1 MQLIT
6 IIGNL
11 TRDPE
16 MFGDA
21 GHESCN
27 FTVAVNSQKRK
38 ANSALPEHKATYY
51 KVRVWG
57 ELGKNCKKYLTK
69 GRKVSVAGE
78 LDASIALD
86 KDGKL
91 IFDQKGMPVFNLNIS
106 SPLCVEFLN
115 GSPAPAENTDTKPA
129 EPPAEDRNTA
139 PAPMEVPPDGLPF

>member
-69 GRKVSVAGE
+69 GRKVSVVGE
-78 LDASIALD
+78 LDVSIALD
-86 KDGKL
+86 KDGKVVC
-91 IFDQKGMPVFNLNIS
+91 DQKGMPIINLNIGS
-106 SPLCVEFLN
+106 ALCVEFL
-115 GSPAPAENTDTKPA
+115 GGTAAPEANSLTP
-129 EPPAEDRNTA
+129 
-139 PAPMEVPPDGLPF
+139 VS